1 MTGQA
6 ESGKIYQKKLCRFMY
21 RAIAAIFV
29 LLVYYH
35 AAGKL
40 HRGADR
46 RMCEGWEEIYG
57 KNL

>member
-1 MTGQA
+1 
-6 ESGKIYQKKLCRFMY
+6 MY

-29 LLVYYH
+29 LLIYYH

-46 RMCEGWEEIYG
+46 RMCEGWEKIYG
-57 KNL
+57 ENL